1 MRIDV
6 WTDIIC
12 PFCTI
17 AKAELDRA
25 LESFPHADAVTVV
38 PRSYELHPGAPVEPT
53 TEYLEKKYGWSPAVL
68 ARQCDHIDARAR
80 TLGLT
85 YNWRPSI
92 NAPTLDAHRLV
103 KLAATHGLAR
113 PAEDAFMHAY
123 FTAAQDVSDH
133 EVLREAAASVGLDA
147 RRVEE
152 VLASDEFADAVAA
165 DTAEARRLGVT
176 GTPFFLI
183 DGRYTL
189 SGAQPAEVLGEALTK
204 VWAETHPLLPLADLG
219 IGAAAPACGLE
230 GCAQD

>member
-17 AKAELDRA
+17 AKAELDKA
-25 LESFPHADAVTVV
+25 LASFPHADEVTVV
-38 PRSYELHPGAPVEPT
+38 PRSCELHPGAPVEPT
-53 TEYLEKKYGWSPAVL
+53 TEYLEKKYGWSPEQL
-68 ARQCDHIDARAR
+68 ARQCDHIDASAR
-80 TLGLT
+80 RLGLT

-103 KLAATHGLAR
+103 KLATTQGLGR

-123 FTAAQDVSDH
+123 FTDAKDVSDH
-133 EVLREAAASVGLDA
+133 DVLREVAASVGLDPT
-147 RRVEE
+147 RVDE

-165 DTAEARRLGVT
+165 DSAEARRHGVT

-183 DGRYTL
+183 DGKYAL
-189 SGAQPAEVLGEALTK
+189 SGAQPAEAFGEALNR
-204 VWAETHPLLPLADLG
+204 VWAETHPVTPLIDLG
-219 IGAAAPACGLE
+219 LGEAGPACAPD
-230 GCAQD
+230 GCA

>member
-17 AKAELDRA
+17 AKAELDKA
-25 LESFPHADAVTVV
+25 LASFPHADEVTVV

-53 TEYLEKKYGWSPAVL
+53 TEYLEKKYGWSPEQL
-68 ARQCDHIDARAR
+68 ARQCDHIDASAR
-80 TLGLT
+80 RLGLT

-103 KLAATHGLAR
+103 KLATTQGLGR

-123 FTAAQDVSDH
+123 FTDAKDVSDH
-133 EVLREAAASVGLDA
+133 DVLREVAASVGLDPT
-147 RRVEE
+147 RVDE

-165 DTAEARRLGVT
+165 DSAEARRHGVT

-183 DGRYTL
+183 DGKYAL
-189 SGAQPAEVLGEALTK
+189 SGAQPAEAFGEALNR
-204 VWAETHPLLPLADLG
+204 
-219 IGAAAPACGLE
+219 CGPRPTPSRR
-230 GCAQD
+230 